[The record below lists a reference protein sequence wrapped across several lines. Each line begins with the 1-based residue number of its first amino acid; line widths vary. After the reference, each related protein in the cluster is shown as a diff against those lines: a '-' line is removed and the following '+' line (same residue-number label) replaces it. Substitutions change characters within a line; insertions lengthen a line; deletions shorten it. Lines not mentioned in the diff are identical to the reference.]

1 MRPTQI
7 GLDSPSEVTALIGV
21 DWCGARGCL
30 GRRGSSRRGL
40 TPRRHRRAAWGR
52 GEGAGGVR
60 LRARGEPPAPKW
72 GGAAGA
78 SVLTASP
85 PVSSNP
91 PPQCRRSSGC
101 LWGSP
106 GRLKGDH
113 AFGQLALQRRLSAP
127 EPQAAPSWLG
137 FGLVRSANPPQ
148 RPHPCRHPGAGTQ
161 AAAWPCFALGAVAQ
175 ADRRVHHRAQ
185 RLYLEDGAVRGFNL
199 ESHVEVAVVP
209 TKCSVAW

>member
-1 MRPTQI
+1 VTQEGRREAQGGRRGARVAVRPTQI

-21 DWCGARGCL
+21 DGCGARGCL
-30 GRRGSSRRGL
+30 GRRGSSWRGL

-52 GEGAGGVR
+52 GGGAGGVR

-113 AFGQLALQRRLSAP
+113 TFGQLALQRRLSAP

-137 FGLVRSANPPQ
+137 FGLVRPTSANPPQ

-161 AAAWPCFALGAVAQ
+161 ALAP
-175 ADRRVHHRAQ
+175 RRWHPGR
-185 RLYLEDGAVRGFNL
+185 
-199 ESHVEVAVVP
+199 
-209 TKCSVAW
+209 SVALLCTRGGGPGR